1 MRYLVLI
8 PSLIVCFASCSKQ
21 PYVSQWNKPDSA
33 LEPVG
38 FAARK
43 QAMMDRAKEGK
54 FKSGDK
60 VTLRNAKTMVFEKN
74 PQTHFVTTGNIKSGG
89 SAVVLES
96 DSIFIK
102 VEFSDGTRGYIN
114 SSDIVDPSEGFG
126 LLPVGIDGLQS
137 PINCTGEMPD
147 FLKPGAVL
155 PDSSLETTPG
165 NPSTTDVLPSK
176 PEKPEGDTK
185 IAPVPPVAPAIGE
198 KKIEIPKPA
207 PAPAISA
214 IPATLPQEVKKEEP
228 KKDVLPSKVEA
239 PTPNLAPAPT
249 PVAPAPEAK
258 KDEPLPP
265 SSLQTPLA
273 K

>member
-8 PSLIVCFASCSKQ
+8 SSLIVCFASCSKQ

-54 FKSGDK
+54 FKAGDK

-114 SSDIVDPSEGFG
+114 TSDIVDPSEGFG

-147 FLKPGAVL
+147 FLNPGAVL

-176 PEKPEGDTK
+176 PEKQEGDIK
-185 IAPVPPVAPAIGE
+185 ITPVPPVVP
-198 KKIEIPKPA
+198 
-207 PAPAISA
+207 A
-214 IPATLPQEVKKEEP
+214 IPATPTQEVKKEDP
-228 KKDVLPSKVEA
+228 KKDVLPSKVET

-265 SSLQTPLA
+265 SSLQTPVA